1 MTGVGDTITVFGN
14 RERHY
19 DFFNSACI
27 KRVVF
32 TSGKVKNCVREINAS
47 LSLGLNP
54 VLFRAAVPSPVTTDG
69 DQVYAPGRV
78 NVSEKDLSEEAAL
91 YTWKA
96 SHYYSHE
103 FNYLAFSA
111 EFASMEYNIFDWF
124 PKAAVEHFFAEST
137 CHYYFAWEFVG
148 VDEVESNP
156 VGLTNRVSDQYH
168 ARARNDD
175 KLALTPIFDTEPRGK
190 MALDVVRASFTIQGV
205 DFATH
210 QDTAV
215 IFAAT
220 FYVNKKRN
228 RKQMLV
234 STKGCRHRGI
244 YLLGDKCYWLG
255 SKHLDAVGL
264 DIYINAWNFVFL
276 LLDQRGA
283 GLIQVNDTVQRFE
296 TKRSE
301 DTRSL
306 EVVLF
311 ASTYGPALDFRGQI
325 AEIVIFNKQ
334 YLPCSG
340 VPTQLREQL
349 HQHFMSRVEE
359 GR

>member
-78 NVSEKDLSEEAAL
+78 NVSERDLSEEAAL

-124 PKAAVEHFFAEST
+124 PKVAVEHFFAEST
-137 CHYYFAWEFVG
+137 CHYYFSWPFEGLDEF
-148 VDEVESNP
+148 ESKP
-156 VGLTNRVSDQYH
+156 IGLTNRVSDRYH
-168 ARARNDD
+168 ARARNGD
-175 KLALTPIFDTEPRGK
+175 KMTLKPILETERQGK
-190 MALDVVRASFTIQGV
+190 MALEVLSASLTIEGV

-220 FYVNKKRN
+220 FYVDKPRPK
-228 RKQMLV
+228 KQMLV
-234 STKGCRHRGI
+234 STKYCRDRGI
-244 YLLGDKCYWLG
+244 YLMGDKCYWLG
-255 SKHLDAVGL
+255 SKNLDSVGL
-264 DIYINAWNFVFL
+264 DIYIKAWNFVFL

-296 TKRSE
+296 TKRAE